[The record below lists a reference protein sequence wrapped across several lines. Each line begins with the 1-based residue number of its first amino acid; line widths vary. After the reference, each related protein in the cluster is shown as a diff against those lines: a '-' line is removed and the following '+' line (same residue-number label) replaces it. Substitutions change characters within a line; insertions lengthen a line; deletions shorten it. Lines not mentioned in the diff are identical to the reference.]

1 MSRDGDRKCG
11 GRVEMTNGVVREDLA
26 EMMTFNKDQ
35 MGTGELAMGT
45 SVERGFLTEGIARV
59 VALMWDNG

>member
-1 MSRDGDRKCG
+1 
-11 GRVEMTNGVVREDLA
+11 MTNGVVREDLA